1 MAAQYPHVRVFYGS
15 DGLTHFMTFADVDHN
30 GQYAEKHIGQGLID
44 FKRCKLCGRYFV
56 LADKRKRDF
65 CDRPY
70 KGKRTCKQVG
80 AKLFFEKGIEADEFL
95 QQYLTEY
102 NKVYSRRYRAA
113 EKFEVEIG
121 GKDLTEEQ
129 FKVWSAAA
137 SQARRDYVE
146 GNISGEEMLAK
157 MMMD

>member
-1 MAAQYPHVRVFYGS
+1 M
-15 DGLTHFMTFADVDHN
+15 LKN
-30 GQYAEKHIGQGLID
+30 GQHV
-44 FKRCKLCGRYFV
+44 KRCKLCGRYFV

-80 AKLFFEKGIEADEFL
+80 AKLFFEKGIDADAFL

-102 NKVYSRRYRAA
+102 NKVYSHRYRATR
-113 EKFEVEIG
+113 KYVEEHS

-129 FKVWSAAA
+129 FNAWVAAA
-137 SQARRDYVE
+137 SHTRSDYVE
-146 GNISGEEMLAK
+146 GNISGEEMLARVRL
-157 MMMD
+157 D